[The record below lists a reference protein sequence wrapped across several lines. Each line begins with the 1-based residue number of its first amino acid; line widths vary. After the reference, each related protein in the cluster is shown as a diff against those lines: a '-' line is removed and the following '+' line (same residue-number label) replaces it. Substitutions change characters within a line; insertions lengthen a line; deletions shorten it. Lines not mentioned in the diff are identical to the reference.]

1 MDAMDTVKPIRV
13 LAMDG
18 STVVL
23 EATCSFLKTKGIV
36 VVYVVRNAIDL
47 MEKAQTLQ
55 PDLVLLNISTND
67 MDTPERVVRLRTLLP
82 KARIVAF
89 SVYDLLTTTITF
101 LQAGADAV
109 IQGEQLPE
117 RVVAEIRKLFPD
129 K

>member
-1 MDAMDTVKPIRV
+1 MDAMDTGKPIRV

-18 STVVL
+18 SAVVL
-23 EATCSFLKTKGIV
+23 ETTCSFLKTKAV
-36 VVYVVRNAIDL
+36 VVIYVVRNAIDL
-47 MEKAQTLQ
+47 MEKAQVLQ

-67 MDTPERVVRLRTLLP
+67 MDTPERVAQLRTLVP
-82 KARIVAF
+82 NARIVVF
-89 SVYDLLTTTITF
+89 SVYDLLMTRTIF

-117 RVVAEIRKLFPD
+117 RVVAEIRRLFAD